1 MKFLKIVVALAA
13 LVTLPA
19 VAMAQ
24 SDAEMMFANPSKLTQ
39 TEGKDI
45 YNAIC
50 AGCHMPEGEGAVG
63 AGKYPALANN
73 ESIEAAAYP
82 IYVIIH
88 GQKAMPPL
96 GGVLSDEQIAAVV
109 EYIRTNFGNNYTEEV
124 TVQEVTDSR

>member
-1 MKFLKIVVALAA
+1 MKFLKIVVALAP
-13 LVTLPA
+13 VSLPA
-19 VAMAQ
+19 AAVAQ

-39 TEGKDI
+39 TDGKDI
-45 YNAIC
+45 YDAIC
-50 AGCHMPEGEGAVG
+50 AGCHMPEGQGAVG